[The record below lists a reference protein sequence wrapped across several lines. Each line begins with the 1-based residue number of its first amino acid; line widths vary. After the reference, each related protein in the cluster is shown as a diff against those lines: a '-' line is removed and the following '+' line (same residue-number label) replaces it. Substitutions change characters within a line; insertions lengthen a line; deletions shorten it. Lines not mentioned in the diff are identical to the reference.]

1 MPRPPLSSLKMSIPW
16 EKVTFECF
24 SSWSRGCKVHIC
36 VSTSWK
42 VFSVWCSQSPT
53 LSWTTNDKRS
63 NIEFSKVHLCWR
75 LSRGVLFLLSL
86 SESSVQVVSLVSSA
100 QHCKDCPYSHRSA
113 VHHRKAPLSK
123 CELACCVSP
132 SPNTAA
138 AIFLSLAGWVSHLT
152 SVEVAPM
159 LIVVANSQTLHMLTT
174 KNIFFSKY
182 VCFPIYLLVAVEGQ
196 STFWKLPLPP
206 LYVLTQCWKAPTFSP
221 PPHEKKGSWNTSVSK
236 RLCHSCTSFSCWEF
250 CSNSCQEHSIW
261 WTRKTPLCLRPFALP
276 CPGLHWKPIHQ
287 CRNIF
292 KGLERVWAA
301 QGLPQIIPTQH
312 SCPSALLG
320 SLWAEVEWRPRVG
333 LRWAWQGLAMDSNPF
348 RLASLTSTN
357 DDPKSQSWNG
367 WMICQRINGW
377 NIRGMEPTKLR
388 PTTRL

>member
-36 VSTSWK
+36 VSTSCK
-42 VFSVWCSQSPT
+42 AFSVWSSQSPA
-53 LSWTTNDKRS
+53 LSWTTNEKRS

-75 LSRGVLFLLSL
+75 LSRGVLLLFTL

-100 QHCKDCPYSHRSA
+100 LQGLSLFSSVSSASQRGSSIQVWISLLCLSLSKHCCRNLFVSHR
-113 VHHRKAPLSK
+113 
-123 CELACCVSP
+123 VSE
-132 SPNTAA
+132 S
-138 AIFLSLAGWVSHLT
+138 SH
-152 SVEVAPM
+152 SRVEVAPM
-159 LIVVANSQTLHMLTT
+159 LIVVANSQTLFILTP
-174 KNIFFSKY
+174 KKY
-182 VCFPIYLLVAVEGQ
+182 FAVCCFPIFLLVAVEGR

-221 PPHEKKGSWNTSVSK
+221 PPYEKKGSWSTSVSK
-236 RLCHSCTSFSCWEF
+236 RLPQLHEIFFAHTLV
-250 CSNSCQEHSIW
+250 NSTAYGEPGRHRGVW
-261 WTRKTPLCLRPFALP
+261 APLP
-276 CPGLHWKPIHQ
+276 CPSLHWKPIHQ

-377 NIRGMEPTKLR
+377 NIRGMEPTKLW